1 MFPPQSR
8 GGNIRGESVT
18 GPRGYFLRPAVSQLG
33 VGISSARRNSP
44 GMSEKAF
51 HQLNGRAMIRV
62 TPLCP
67 WFLAH
72 HVKHFA
78 MQLLTR
84 TGRWMRRRRWQR
96 TGNLRRA
103 AMNEFTNWKLR
114 HPSCPHVSS
123 LTSSLPAAVW
133 DLGRLEPFFYL
144 PSVRSL
150 LYADRLDTSCLHVE
164 YEFNF
169 GEVLLIDGWGDAINP
184 FTFLSMSLHRAK
196 DDTARSSLLPPH
208 SDGCQHMAWPQSTQ
222 VWVTQSPLLFSAS
235 HLIFSFSS

>member
-84 TGRWMRRRRWQR
+84 TGRWRRRRWQR

-114 HPSCPHVSS
+114 HPSCPPPTSRLSPPPCRPPFGILADSS
-123 LTSSLPAAVW
+123 
-133 DLGRLEPFFYL
+133 
-144 PSVRSL
+144 RS
-150 LYADRLDTSCLHVE
+150 
-164 YEFNF
+164 F
-169 GEVLLIDGWGDAINP
+169 I
-184 FTFLSMSLHRAK
+184 
-196 DDTARSSLLPPH
+196 
-208 SDGCQHMAWPQSTQ
+208 
-222 VWVTQSPLLFSAS
+222 S
-235 HLIFSFSS
+235 HLSDRSCTLTDWIQAVCMWSMNSTLEKCF